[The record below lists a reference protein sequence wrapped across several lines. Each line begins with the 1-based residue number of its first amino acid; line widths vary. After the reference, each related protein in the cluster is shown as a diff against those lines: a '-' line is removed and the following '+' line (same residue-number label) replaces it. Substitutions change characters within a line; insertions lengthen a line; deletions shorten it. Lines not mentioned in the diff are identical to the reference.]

1 MKREFK
7 FRAWHHDTKQFYHFD
22 FADLEANMIIVWGGN
37 GLRIHPNRLI
47 PLNEC
52 IVQQYSGLI
61 DCYSHEICE
70 GDIVKVYDPENK
82 FILRFGRV
90 ARNVVSYDKT
100 TVFPLDINGYYFEA
114 VDNHKAYYSIIK
126 NSHGVHD
133 LNGTAVIGN
142 IFENKELLI

>member
-7 FRAWHHDTKQFYHFD
+7 FRAWHELTNKFYYFE
-22 FADLEANMIIVWGGN
+22 FGDLEANTIIAWGYGDN
-37 GLRIHPNRLI
+37 KNSPNKLI
-47 PLNEC
+47 PLSEC

-70 GDIVKVYDPENK
+70 GDIVKVYDPKNK

-142 IFENKELLI
+142 IFENKELLT